1 MSWRTNTLNEVTFS
15 HPFIYI
21 NVILSRILMEMKKN
35 VTFML
40 WKSRFNIAL
49 HLHFSFWLHSLL
61 MSPASLDLKAKKN
74 LNITS
79 SLKVYLTLELSYLEK
94 FTSRQ
99 VLKFR
104 REKFI
109 AYFLKHFLKIL
120 SFIQCDATLRI
131 YWYVQSNIVLMWR
144 NCDELE
150 ANSLYTIRYS
160 RHKKNS
166 RVWCGFV

>member
-1 MSWRTNTLNEVTFS
+1 
-15 HPFIYI
+15 
-21 NVILSRILMEMKKN
+21 
-35 VTFML
+35 
-40 WKSRFNIAL
+40 
-49 HLHFSFWLHSLL
+49 

-79 SLKVYLTLELSYLEK
+79 SLKVYLTLELYLEK

-99 VLKFR
+99 VLKIR

-131 YWYVQSNIVLMWR
+131 
-144 NCDELE
+144 
-150 ANSLYTIRYS
+150 
-160 RHKKNS
+160 
-166 RVWCGFV
+166 

>member
-1 MSWRTNTLNEVTFS
+1 
-15 HPFIYI
+15 
-21 NVILSRILMEMKKN
+21 
-35 VTFML
+35 
-40 WKSRFNIAL
+40 
-49 HLHFSFWLHSLL
+49 

-131 YWYVQSNIVLMWR
+131 
-144 NCDELE
+144 
-150 ANSLYTIRYS
+150 
-160 RHKKNS
+160 
-166 RVWCGFV
+166 